1 MPLPPS
7 HPMSSVGQQLQQARV
22 ARKLTVEDAAFKT
35 HIPHQHLRDLE
46 NDDFTN
52 FANPTY
58 AKGFLKL
65 YSRFLNI
72 DLGDT
77 LDDFAPSAPPGRP
90 LQTHL
95 QDSHPSRVLNPSRM
109 STTRRAARRNRSR
122 TPRLPWD
129 KIALLA
135 FLLAAAYLIFKPA
148 KPTPNL
154 SIPPPSPQAA
164 PTPPTLPTPSAQST
178 PKPSDLPEPEAEP
191 ESAPEPTPLPQ
202 PEPEATPVPEAAG
215 QIRRA
220 TVVEDEP
227 APSSAAPLPR

>member
-1 MPLPPS
+1 
-7 HPMSSVGQQLQQARV
+7 MSSVGQQLQQARV

-65 YSRFLNI
+65 YSRFLNV

-90 LQTHL
+90 LQTHI
-95 QDSHPSRVLNPSRM
+95 QEAHPSRVLNPSRM
-109 STTRRAARRNRSR
+109 RTSRRASRRGRN
-122 TPRLPWD
+122 PRLPWD

-135 FLLAAAYLIFKPA
+135 FLLAAAWLIFKPA
-148 KPTPNL
+148 KSPPAAPPPTPQA
-154 SIPPPSPQAA
+154 PSPQAIPLPTPTAA
-164 PTPPTLPTPSAQST
+164 PTPAPQPSAAE
-178 PKPSDLPEPEAEP
+178 PEPEPEP
-191 ESAPEPTPLPQ
+191 TLAPEP
-202 PEPEATPVPEAAG
+202 EPAAAPSIPRATPV
-215 QIRRA
+215 
-220 TVVEDEP
+220 EDEAPP
-227 APSSAAPLPR
+227 AR